1 MSYEEALRLEKLEI
15 ADDEFGFE
23 RCENEYL
30 SLERSDRSEKTSMRV
45 RRDEKKTLIESRLD
59 ND

>member
-1 MSYEEALRLEKLEI
+1 MSYEETLRLEELKI
-15 ADDEFGFE
+15 ANDEFDFE
-23 RCENEYL
+23 RCESEYL
-30 SLERSDRSEKTSMRV
+30 SLERSDRLERTSMRV